1 MAPKGKLEKK
11 GASKD
16 SKEKGKTVTEE
27 AVTLESFVSQMLP
40 LIDLE
45 KEAEIAASL
54 DSLAT
59 LKPEVAE
66 RRGALLL
73 NLKCSDVQVCITSH
87 CDEISDQFIL
97 AEPLCKYLLGTSQRG
112 SAKIKVLRV
121 KGSKSLEH
129 MTPRISN
136 IC

>member
-1 MAPKGKLEKK
+1 MASKGKLEKK

-16 SKEKGKTVTEE
+16 SKEKGKTVTEA

-73 NLKCSDVQVCITSH
+73 NLKCSDVQGYWVSYGWSYSQIEVTFFLH
-87 CDEISDQFIL
+87 IS
-97 AEPLCKYLLGTSQRG
+97 
-112 SAKIKVLRV
+112 
-121 KGSKSLEH
+121 
-129 MTPRISN
+129 
-136 IC
+136 

>member
-1 MAPKGKLEKK
+1 MASKGKLEKK

-16 SKEKGKTVTEE
+16 SKEKGKTVTEA

-73 NLKCSDVQVCITSH
+73 NLKCSDVQGYSVSYCWS
-87 CDEISDQFIL
+87 
-97 AEPLCKYLLGTSQRG
+97 
-112 SAKIKVLRV
+112 
-121 KGSKSLEH
+121 
-129 MTPRISN
+129 
-136 IC
+136 

>member
-1 MAPKGKLEKK
+1 MASKGKLEKK

-16 SKEKGKTVTEE
+16 SKEKGKTVTEA

-54 DSLAT
+54 DS
-59 LKPEVAE
+59 KPEVAE

-73 NLKCSDVQVCITSH
+73 DLKCSDVQPI
-87 CDEISDQFIL
+87 
-97 AEPLCKYLLGTSQRG
+97 R
-112 SAKIKVLRV
+112 
-121 KGSKSLEH
+121 
-129 MTPRISN
+129 
-136 IC
+136 